1 MHLVSYRNMNWL
13 SDSAEGSPAQIAW
26 HGALP
31 QGTVLRG
38 YLLRKVLGQG
48 GFGIVYQAQHLELG
62 NLVAIKEYLPVD
74 LAIRKKQFVQP
85 RSAACIKQYEDGLRR
100 FRNEGKALVEFQ
112 DHPNIVS
119 CRDFFRCN
127 GTAYLV
133 MEFEDGR
140 PLSQVLWEH
149 EDEGHAFDEEDLL
162 NVAIPLLEGLGRIH
176 EAGVV
181 HRDIKP
187 ANVLIRKKD
196 RQPVLIDFGAA
207 KQDLVV
213 GQDKSMAPR
222 TPGYAAWEQVVADG
236 GLGPWTDIYG
246 LGVLLWR
253 IVAGGVPRANR
264 HKAPVPVESRM
275 DALLRGTP
283 EPMPSAAEVGKGRF
297 HAGVLAAIDGC
308 LKLRHNERVQNCP
321 ELLALLR
328 LDRNIQ
334 YETAMKI
341 YRRIGGPPDCH
352 ESPDIWQ
359 NREDVGDELSE
370 IVKWLSL
377 AASADHPAAQYE
389 LAFMHHY
396 GVGIKQDKSTAR
408 HLIHQAA
415 SSGYVQAQFSLGY
428 LYNYAYIYSRFE
440 ECYGVIVGR
449 RAASSLLDRTF
460 VAYGNY
466 YRILPSNADYNRPN
480 LARLAAKWSCRLVH
494 GLLDHPYRMWCSIAY
509 YGFEVIEYY
518 GLSGYSRDE
527 QKRDFNVLIE
537 RLAPLSEI
545 HYEIGRIY
553 HLGDGVDQ
561 NYQEASKWYQRA
573 AIPENEDWTSTQK
586 AACKS
591 ADSSLRELANLGI
604 DSAKRYCW
612 EMYKYDRITP
622 INVDESINFLR
633 FGAGYGDILAEY
645 NLGWMYWNGKGTL
658 PDYVNGIDWYRR
670 AAEQGHADAQNN
682 LGISYALGKGV
693 PQDYEKAQ
701 AWFCLA
707 SGNYELRIGY
717 SPRSLLLQNSTNFST
732 IQWEDKRSQECFNC
746 AYEYLTSRFSP
757 SDEVHDWND
766 NICLLP
772 MDTLPPMHSR
782 KSLDDFFLND
792 STKTLGYARAI
803 YNFAVCK
810 YLSRY
815 PQSVAYKDTIRSATE
830 NWFDPLME
838 RAAEYNYPNALY
850 NRSLYDI
857 FATNDRLDDILF
869 RLHLA
874 ANQNH
879 VKAQCILSIAYA
891 VFDGINP
898 NSWSS
903 EGAHSLNFLRWYWV
917 QSKANWIKVSS
928 DKKRKKSDYTYT
940 LDSVSGREIA
950 QHLNEAL
957 EHYKTLLTRDSNL
970 IDLEVQQAGFE
981 LGLWGSDISINL
993 ILPTEWY
1000 EWFSLTHSGEI
1011 SHQVLELLRTYRDYK
1026 NYPPW
1031 MIGWDSV
1038 RYYRQYYDDGDLYRS
1053 EAISLNYWASEY
1065 YDGEWQFKCAPL
1077 LRRYLGYSQPST
1089 SGPYRPQY
1097 YSSCPTYDPSRYI
1110 RWFDFVDQL
1119 RLAAI
1124 QGDHYAQFVFGILY
1138 ASGDGVSRDYKLA
1151 LEFLCCSADQ
1161 GNANA
1166 CLALGILYEYGYGV
1180 CKDQA
1185 ESKKWYKI
1193 AADAGVEV
1201 SKAGSCANS
1210 LYRFSLRDP
1219 GRDWKAS
1226 MEAHLAE
1233 SLGW

>member
-1 MHLVSYRNMNWL
+1 MNWL

-74 LAIRKKQFVQP
+74 LAVRKKQFVQP

-119 CRDFFRCN
+119 CRDFFRGN

-140 PLSQVLWEH
+140 PLSHILWER
-149 EDEGHAFDEEDLL
+149 EEEGHAFDEEDLL

-196 RQPVLIDFGAA
+196 GQPVLIDFGAA

-253 IVAGGVPRANR
+253 IVAGGVPRTNR
-264 HKAPVPVESRM
+264 HKTPVPVESRM
-275 DALLRGTP
+275 DALLRGAP
-283 EPMPSAAEVGKGRF
+283 EPMPPAAEVGKGRF

-308 LKLRHNERVQNCP
+308 LKLRHDERVQNCP

-328 LDRNIQ
+328 LDQNIQ

-389 LAFMHHY
+389 LAFMYHF
-396 GVGIKQDKSTAR
+396 GVGTKQNKSAAR

-415 SSGYVQAQFSLGY
+415 SFGYVRAQVTLSY

-440 ECYGVIVGR
+440 ECYGVVRGR
-449 RAASSLLDRTF
+449 KAASALFELCSGTYD
-460 VAYGNY
+460 NS
-466 YRILPSNADYNRPN
+466 YRILPDDDDYRRPDLAN
-480 LARLAAKWSCRLVH
+480 LASKWICLVEIGSLYDSYH
-494 GLLDHPYRMWCSIAY
+494 YLYSYYYRSPT
-509 YGFEVIEYY
+509 
-518 GLSGYSRDE
+518 SRDE
-527 QKRDFNVLIE
+527 ILSKLAP
-537 RLAPLSEI
+537 LAPLSEI
-545 HYEIGRIY
+545 HYEIGHAY
-553 HLGDGVDQ
+553 HFSHGVDQ
-561 NYQEASKWYQRA
+561 DYQTASQWYRRA
-573 AIPENEDWTSTQK
+573 AIPENGNWTVTQQ

-591 ADSSLRELANLGI
+591 ADLNLRELARLGI

-622 INVDESINFLR
+622 IDVNEAMRFLR
-633 FGAGYGDILAEY
+633 FGAAYGDILAEY
-645 NLGWMYWNGKGTL
+645 NLGWMYWNGKGVL
-658 PDYVNGIDWYRR
+658 PDYIKGIDWYRR

-682 LGISYALGKGV
+682 LGVSYALGKGV
-693 PQDYEKAQ
+693 PQDYEKAK
-701 AWFCLA
+701 AWFYLA
-707 SGNYELRIGY
+707 IGNYNLRLSIDY
-717 SPRSLLLQNSTNFST
+717 RAEHLLLEDQMKFKT
-732 IQWEDKRSQECFNC
+732 IQWEDKRSQECFDRAHEHLVSKLEGWEENC
-746 AYEYLTSRFSP
+746 VNI
-757 SDEVHDWND
+757 DD
-766 NICLLP
+766 ICLFP
-772 MDTLPPMHSR
+772 METLSPMSHKSE
-782 KSLDDFFLND
+782 KSLSDFFLPFN
-792 STKTLGYARAI
+792 TITLGYARAI
-803 YNFAVCK
+803 YNFGVSK
-810 YLSRY
+810 YLSRHS
-815 PQSVAYKDTIRSATE
+815 QSVSYKDTIRSGPE
-830 NWFDPLME
+830 NWFDPLMTW
-838 RAAEYNYPNALY
+838 AAEYHYPSALY
-850 NRSLYDI
+850 NRSLYDT
-857 FATNDRLDDILF
+857 FTTEDRLDDIIF

-874 ANQNH
+874 ADQNH
-879 VKAQCILSIAYA
+879 VRSQQLLSITYA
-891 VFDGINP
+891 IFDGIDP
-898 NSWSS
+898 RFWSS
-903 EGAHSLNFLRWYWV
+903 EDANSLNLLKWYWLH
-917 QSKANWIKVSS
+917 SKANRVNIFSQHSS
-928 DKKRKKSDYTYT
+928 YYYS
-940 LDSVSGREIA
+940 LDSVKGLG
-950 QHLNEAL
+950 QHLSEAL
-957 EHYKTLLTRDSNL
+957 EHYSLLLSPENSSL

-981 LGLWGSDISINL
+981 LGIWGGDISINL
-993 ILPTEWY
+993 ILPNEWY
-1000 EWFSLTHSGEI
+1000 EWFPLTHSGRI
-1011 SHQVLELLRTYRDYK
+1011 SHEVLGLLRTYRDQK
-1026 NYPPW
+1026 GSGPPW
-1031 MIGWDSV
+1031 DEELE
-1038 RYYRQYYDDGDLYRS
+1038 YNRQYYDGKHLYRS
-1053 EAISLNYWASEY
+1053 GAISDDYCALEY
-1065 YDGEWQFKCAPL
+1065 KGSMYSNCTPL
-1077 LRRYLGYSQPST
+1077 LRTWFGYSRPPD

-1097 YSSCPTYDPSRYI
+1097 YSRQSFDDPTPYS
-1110 RWFDFVDQL
+1110 RWFDFVDRLRFAAVKGDPEAQL
-1119 RLAAI
+1119 
-1124 QGDHYAQFVFGILY
+1124 VFGMLY
-1138 ASGDGVSRDYKLA
+1138 ASGDGVSRDYELA
-1151 LEFLCCSADQ
+1151 LEFLCCSAAQ

-1166 CLALGILYEYGYGV
+1166 CLALGILYERGYGV
-1180 CKDQA
+1180 CEDQA
-1185 ESKKWYKI
+1185 ESKKWYRI
-1193 AADAGVEV
+1193 AVDAGVDV
-1201 SKAGSCANS
+1201 SKVGVCANS
-1210 LYRFSLRDP
+1210 LYKFSLSDSQRDY
-1219 GRDWKAS
+1219 WETS
-1226 MEAHLAE
+1226 MESHLAE
-1233 SLGW
+1233 SLGLSETN